1 MVKGL
6 DLFRRHFAA
15 DADRYVLIGDV
26 AASVL
31 MDEAG
36 LEFRATKDLD
46 IVLIVE
52 VLDAGF
58 SERLWEFIRAGGYEV
73 RQASDGTPRLY
84 RFVKPTQPDYPF
96 MLELFSRRPEGIEL
110 TGDAT
115 LTPIPVDEVVS
126 SLSAI
131 LMDDE
136 AYAFLREGRVEIE
149 GLSLAQADRLIPLKA
164 MAWLDL
170 TARVAKG
177 EAIDAKD
184 VRKHLADVFRLSQLL
199 VADARV
205 PLPPE
210 MADRFEEFLAAAA
223 KETVDLKNMKIGGG
237 PQARIIHRLAE
248 VYGVAAPELASK
260 EI

>member
-6 DLFRRHFAA
+6 DTFRRHFAE
-15 DADRYVLIGDV
+15 DADRYVLIGGV

-31 MDEAG
+31 MEEAG

-58 SERLWEFIRAGGYEV
+58 GERLWEFIRAGGYET

-84 RFVKPTQPDYPF
+84 RFVKPTQPDYPY
-96 MLELFSRRPEGIEL
+96 MLELFSRRPEGVEL
-110 TGDAT
+110 TGEAT
-115 LTPIPVDEVVS
+115 LTPIPVDEAIS

-136 AYAFLREGRVEIE
+136 AYSFLREGRVEIE
-149 GLSLAQADRLIPLKA
+149 GLSLAQPNRLIPLKA

-170 TARVAKG
+170 TARVAQG
-177 EAIDAKD
+177 ERIDARD
-184 VRKHLADVFRLSQLL
+184 VRKHLVDVFRLTQLL
-199 VADARV
+199 GGNVRVVLPAGMSAR
-205 PLPPE
+205 
-210 MADRFEEFLAAAA
+210 FKGFLAAAA
-223 KETVDLKNMKIGGG
+223 GETLDLRNMEVGGG
-237 PQARIIHRLAE
+237 SQVQIIERLAL
-248 VYGVAAPELASK
+248 VYGVSDPGRGSP
-260 EI
+260 

>member
-1 MVKGL
+1 MVRGL
-6 DLFRRHFAA
+6 DLFRQHFAA
-15 DADRYVLIGDV
+15 DADRYVLIGGV

-58 SERLWEFIRAGGYEV
+58 GERLWEFIRAGGYEV
-73 RQASDGTPRLY
+73 RQASEGAPRLY
-84 RFVKPTQPDYPF
+84 RFEKPTNADYPS

-115 LTPIPVDEVVS
+115 LTPIPVDEAVS

-136 AYAFLREGRVEIE
+136 AYAFLREGRVELE
-149 GLSLAQADRLIPLKA
+149 GLSIAQADRLIPLKA

-170 TARVAKG
+170 SARVAMG
-177 EAIDAKD
+177 EKIDAKK
-184 VRKHLADVFRLSQLL
+184 VRKHLVDVFRLSQLL
-199 VADARV
+199 VGDARV
-205 PLPPE
+205 QLPPGISG
-210 MADRFEEFLAAAA
+210 RFETFLSDAN
-223 KETVDLKNMKIGGG
+223 KETVDLKNMKIDGG
-237 PQARIIHRLAE
+237 PQLSILQRLAE
-248 VYGVAAPELASK
+248 VYGVAAPGPSAEKA
-260 EI
+260 

>member
-6 DLFRRHFAA
+6 ELFRGHFAA
-15 DADRYVLIGDV
+15 DADRYVLIGGV

-36 LEFRATKDLD
+36 LPFRATKDLD

-58 SERLWEFIRAGGYEV
+58 GKRLWNFIIEGGYET
-73 RQASDGTPRLY
+73 RQTSEGAPRLY
-84 RFVKPTQPDYPF
+84 RFMKPTNPEFPY
-96 MLELFSRRPEGIEL
+96 MLELFSRRPDGLQL
-110 TGDAT
+110 TGEAT
-115 LTPIPVDEVVS
+115 LTPIPVDEAVS

-136 AYAFLREGRVEIE
+136 AYAFLREGKVEID

-170 TARVAKG
+170 TARVANG
-177 EAIDAKD
+177 ETIDGKN
-184 VRKHLADVFRLSQLL
+184 VTKHLADVFRLAPLL
-199 VADARV
+199 GGEARV
-205 PLPPE
+205 ALPPG
-210 MADRFEEFLAAAA
+210 MAEKFQLFLKRAA
-223 KETVDLKNMKIGGG
+223 KEPLDLRSMKVTGGT
-237 PQARIIHRLAE
+237 QEEILAQLAKLYLVEAR
-248 VYGVAAPELASK
+248 
-260 EI
+260 